1 MEAFERFHE
10 RLFALNT
17 PDVLDV
23 NLTLAQL
30 KATYVVAFAGPLT
43 MGALSERLGTGLSTT
58 SETVDRLVRREF
70 LERRDDPSD
79 RRQVLVEATAAARE
93 QIERMSELNR
103 TRHREMLERL
113 DPADIA
119 TVEHAIRV
127 MTDAMAHLNEET
139 R

>member
-30 KATYVVAFAGPLT
+30 KAIYVVAFAGPLT
-43 MGALSERLGTGLSTT
+43 MGALSERLRTGLSTT
-58 SETVDRLVRREF
+58 SETVDRLVRRGF
-70 LERRDDPSD
+70 LDRRDDPTD
-79 RRQVLVEATAAARE
+79 RRQVLVEATTAARE
-93 QIERMSELNR
+93 QIERMSELNL
-103 TRHREMLERL
+103 TRHRQMLERL
-113 DPADIA
+113 DPADIK
-119 TVEHAIRV
+119 TVDRAIRV
-127 MTDAMAHLNEET
+127 MTDAMADMNEEI

>member
-30 KATYVVAFAGPLT
+30 KAAYVVAVSGPLT
-43 MGALSERLGTGLSTT
+43 MGSLSERLRTALSTT
-58 SETVDRLVRREF
+58 SETVDRLVRRGF

-93 QIERMSELNR
+93 QIERMSELD
-103 TRHREMLERL
+103 RERQRQMLDRIE
-113 DPADIA
+113 PADIS
-119 TVEHAIRV
+119 TIERAIRS
-127 MTDAMAHLNEET
+127 
-139 R
+139 